1 MAGSYINA
9 ATGMKSYLDEIDITC
24 ALNMDDKTIDRE
36 VIDARTF
43 CGNYQVNGRRTAAS
57 AFGGF
62 GYWGADE
69 YEDELNA
76 RLISGATV
84 RQIFIYGNSAGSRYY
99 EVAGPLGKQ
108 ALQASPD
115 KLIGLAGDIPKG
127 VSFNR
132 GLMLN
137 MGSVITATGTHTG
150 REVGA
155 IAAGDTTIA
164 VIRCTAIDGGGSGT
178 VEIEQS
184 SDDGGG
190 DAYATISGMTQAVT
204 ATGVYVLTSTAATEA
219 WKRVNITA
227 QAGTSITITVSCGQ
241 QITT

>member
-24 ALNMDDKTIDRE
+24 AINMDDKTLDRE

-43 CGNYQVNGRRTAAS
+43 CGNQQVAGRRTAAS

-62 GYWGADE
+62 GYFGADE

-76 RLISGATV
+76 RIVSGASV
-84 RQIFIYGNSAGSRYY
+84 RQLFIYGNSAGSRYY

-108 ALQASPD
+108 SLQVSPD

-127 VSFNR
+127 SSFNR
-132 GLMLN
+132 GLVLN
-137 MGSVITATGTHTG
+137 IGTVITATGTHTG
-150 REVGA
+150 QNVGA
-155 IAAGDTTIA
+155 IAAGDTTVA
-164 VIRCTAIDGGGSGT
+164 VIRCTAIAGGGSAT
-178 VEIEQS
+178 IAIQES
-184 SDDGGG
+184 SDDAGA
-190 DAYATISGMTQAVT
+190 DPYATISGMTQAVS

-227 QAGTSITITVSCGQ
+227 QAGTSITITVTVGQ